1 MTSHASDFV
10 NAKNHVREKVR
21 DEDLITYNHADSLL
35 QSFYISRMIE
45 ATLLAGYQPIEK
57 DQCFQTFIRTDL
69 SADFK
74 EVIYSGFE

>member
-10 NAKNHVREKVR
+10 NAE
-21 DEDLITYNHADSLL
+21 NHARAKVSRRSDHVPCGQSLV
-35 QSFYISRMIE
+35 QSSYISRMIE

>member
-10 NAKNHVREKVR
+10 NAENVREKVSR
-21 DEDLITYNHADSLL
+21 GSDHLPCGQSLV
-35 QSFYISRMIE
+35 QSSYISRMIE